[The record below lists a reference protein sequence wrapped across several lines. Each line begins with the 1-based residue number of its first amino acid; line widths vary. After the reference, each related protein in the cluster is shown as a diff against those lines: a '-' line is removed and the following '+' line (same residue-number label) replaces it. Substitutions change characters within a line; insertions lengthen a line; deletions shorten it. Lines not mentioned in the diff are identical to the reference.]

1 MFPPPRARPARAGQ
15 REYQAPHRIRAR
27 RPLRARPRP
36 ARLPLAPPRAWAC
49 GSASSRARF
58 GRLEMTESR
67 FVEAAAAF
75 DAPEVLLGADA
86 GRADARRADATDET
100 GALALARVHAYF

>member
-1 MFPPPRARPARAGQ
+1 
-15 REYQAPHRIRAR
+15 
-27 RPLRARPRP
+27 
-36 ARLPLAPPRAWAC
+36 
-49 GSASSRARF
+49 
-58 GRLEMTESR
+58 MTESR